1 MPFLMKQFPSTLADT
16 KTWSFNSDMSIF
28 TKKTQGHH
36 PQICQMFVQGLPKT
50 LFDLQLYKTQIPKP
64 NVANIS
70 LLLME
75 EILHQSIWEIS
86 HYLYGF
92 IHPRWCRICSI
103 NSITKVMFVFF
114 VLNGHHP
121 FEDTRR
127 PIRSSIL
134 SQVSFDISVKY
145 PIISMDGRLTHIWLI
160 FCGKCR

>member
-1 MPFLMKQFPSTLADT
+1 
-16 KTWSFNSDMSIF
+16 
-28 TKKTQGHH
+28 
-36 PQICQMFVQGLPKT
+36 MFVQGLPKT

-75 EILHQSIWEIS
+75 EILHQSIWQIS
-86 HYLYGF
+86 HDFYGF

-114 VLNGHHP
+114 VLSGHHP

-127 PIRSSIL
+127 PIRASIL
-134 SQVSFDISVKY
+134 SQVSFDSFVKY
-145 PIISMDGRLTHIWLI
+145 PIISIDGRWTHIWLI
-160 FCGKCR
+160 CVVNVGKYNIHGSYGYR